1 MIQEASLK
9 EQAEE
14 SKSGFNGGDM
24 SRISNTNPITRQ
36 SLANLVGENENDLL
50 ADTPVFQRAQGVG
63 VEINPKDVIGRATG
77 GASSVSAAAAASASN
92 QVQDQD
98 VEDKIDDKLM
108 KEIEDYLEGVMTNN
122 EQIIDMADNVIRS
135 DGAKCVAAALEFC
148 SQLVEVRLSNCQ
160 IKDVG
165 AKALFGF
172 CEKNA
177 TVQII
182 DLSNN
187 PITEKSFEAID
198 KMLTN
203 NSAI

>member
-1 MIQEASLK
+1 
-9 EQAEE
+9 
-14 SKSGFNGGDM
+14 
-24 SRISNTNPITRQ
+24 
-36 SLANLVGENENDLL
+36 
-50 ADTPVFQRAQGVG
+50 
-63 VEINPKDVIGRATG
+63 
-77 GASSVSAAAAASASN
+77 
-92 QVQDQD
+92 
-98 VEDKIDDKLM
+98 
-108 KEIEDYLEGVMTNN
+108 MTNN